1 MGALMGRAARTT
13 NPSTVD
19 DMNVVWSSE
28 AIDDLASL
36 SSYISESDPT
46 AARRVALHILHH
58 IESVLAGN
66 PDLGRVGRVAET
78 REAIVPKTPFI
89 VPYRVR
95 EGTLEILRVYHAA
108 RRWPESF

>member
-1 MGALMGRAARTT
+1 
-13 NPSTVD
+13 
-19 DMNVVWSSE
+19 MNLIWSPE

-36 SSYISESDPT
+36 RSYISESDPT

-58 IESVLAGN
+58 VEIVLAEN
-66 PDLGRVGRVAET
+66 PEIGRVGRVAGT
-78 REAIVPKTPFI
+78 REAIVPKTPFV

-108 RRWPESF
+108 RRWPEFFLSERIVRE